1 MNIVLWVLQI
11 VLGAGFL
18 YSGWLKAFQLD
29 SARAAWSWVNDVPQ
43 GVVMG
48 IGIAELLGVL
58 GLILPMALRIL
69 PQLTPLA
76 AMGLAAAAC
85 SGLVFHL
92 LRGESNVWINIIFI
106 VLAAIIADGR
116 FRLLQGG

>member
-1 MNIVLWVLQI
+1 MM
-11 VLGAGFL
+11 FRR
-18 YSGWLKAFQLD
+18 GWLWE
-29 SARAAWSWVNDVPQ
+29 SASLNCWVF
-43 GVVMG
+43 
-48 IGIAELLGVL
+48 L

-69 PQLTPLA
+69 PQLTPIA
-76 AMGLAAAAC
+76 AIGLAAAAG

-106 VLAAIIADGR
+106 LLAVIIAAGR